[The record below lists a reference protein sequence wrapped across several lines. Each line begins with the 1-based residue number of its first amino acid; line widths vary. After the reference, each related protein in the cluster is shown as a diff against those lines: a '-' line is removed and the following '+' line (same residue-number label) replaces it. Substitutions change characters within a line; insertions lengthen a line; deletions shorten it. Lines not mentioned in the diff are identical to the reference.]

1 MVYPFLPNSINLKK
15 KKKKKKV
22 DFPSECKL
30 I

>member
-1 MVYPFLPNSINLKK
+1 MYHLGIFLKNEFEK